1 MLKYNALEYDL
12 EQRMVNIMINF
23 DLHLSNKNHLVD
35 IDFYTKRTLK

>member
-1 MLKYNALEYDL
+1 MLKYNALEYEL

-23 DLHLSNKNHLVD
+23 DLHQSYKNHLVD